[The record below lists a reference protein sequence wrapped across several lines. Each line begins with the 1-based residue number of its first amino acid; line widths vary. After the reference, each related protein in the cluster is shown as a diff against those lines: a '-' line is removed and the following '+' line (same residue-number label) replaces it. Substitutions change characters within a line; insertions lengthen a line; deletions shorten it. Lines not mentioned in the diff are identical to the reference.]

1 MLCLGG
7 EIMANIKSALKR
19 IKVTKRQ
26 TLENKSRKTELKTY
40 IKKFEKAIDLGEFDK
55 AKDLL
60 RVVDKKLKKA
70 TSKNVLHKN
79 AASRQLSRLSKKLN
93 SK

>member
-7 EIMANIKSALKR
+7 ERMANIKSALKR

-26 TLENKSRKTELKTY
+26 TQENRAKKTELKTY
-40 IKKFEKAIDLGEFDK
+40 IKKFVAAVESGNFDEARK
-55 AKDLL
+55 ILK
-60 RVVDKKLKKA
+60 VVDKKLKKA
-70 TSKNVLHKN
+70 TSKNVIHKN

-93 SK
+93 A

>member
-7 EIMANIKSALKR
+7 ERMANIKSALKR

-26 TLENKSRKTELKTY
+26 TQENRPKKTELKTY
-40 IKKFEKAIDLGEFDK
+40 INKFDAAVESGNFDEARK
-55 AKDLL
+55 ILK
-60 RVVDKKLKKA
+60 VVDKKLKKA
-70 TSKNVLHKN
+70 TSKNVIHKN

-93 SK
+93 A

>member
-1 MLCLGG
+1 
-7 EIMANIKSALKR
+7 MANIKSALKR

-26 TLENKSRKTELKTY
+26 TQENKSKKTELKTI
-40 IKKFEKAIDLGEFDK
+40 IKKFDQAVDSGKFDEARQILK
-55 AKDLL
+55 
-60 RVVDKKLKKA
+60 VVDKKLKKA

-93 SK
+93 K

>member
-7 EIMANIKSALKR
+7 ESMANIKSALKR

-26 TLENKSRKTELKTY
+26 TQENKSKKTELKTI
-40 IKKFEKAIDLGEFDK
+40 IKKFDQAVDSGKFDEARQILK
-55 AKDLL
+55 
-60 RVVDKKLKKA
+60 VVDKKLKKA

-93 SK
+93 A

>member
-7 EIMANIKSALKR
+7 ESMANIKSALKR

-26 TLENKSRKTELKTY
+26 TQENKSKKTELKTI
-40 IKKFEKAIDLGEFDK
+40 IKKFDQAVDSGKFDEARQILK
-55 AKDLL
+55 
-60 RVVDKKLKKA
+60 VVDKKLKKA

-93 SK
+93 K

>member
-7 EIMANIKSALKR
+7 ERMANIKSALKR

-26 TLENKSRKTELKTY
+26 TQENRAKKTELKTY
-40 IKKFEKAIDLGEFDK
+40 IKKFDAAVESGNFDEARK
-55 AKDLL
+55 ILK
-60 RVVDKKLKKA
+60 VVDKKLKKA
-70 TSKNVLHKN
+70 TSKNVIHKN

-93 SK
+93 A